1 MLEMQNPAL
10 PFLLGLGMAGMAA
23 RAGAEQ
29 AVISPPKRC
38 VPHPLFDDAG
48 ACWDP
53 HFLLGGLPGA
63 VRQPGPRVGVESHPC
78 VAR

>member
-78 VAR
+78 LAR